1 MTPQEIQRHF
11 NLLKPTTWSFV
22 IGCTG
27 TSSQIPD
34 EEKWCDLDKA
44 SHLFNKEFVPHY
56 HGSIVTP
63 PWEYWEKHGLCISTA
78 SSDVVCPFVEVA
90 KVLGREGIEKLLGRS
105 MPGYLKFEQ
114 PKVEVDPYA
123 DAVPMPGA
131 GKSSPRI
138 KDVKGERL
146 S

>member
-1 MTPQEIQRHF
+1 MTPTEIQRTF
-11 NLLKPTTWSFV
+11 NLRKPMTWSFV
-22 IGCTG
+22 IGCKG

-34 EEKWCDLDKA
+34 EEKWCDLDQA
-44 SHLFNKEFVPHY
+44 THLFNKEFVPHY
-56 HGSIVTP
+56 HGSIVVP
-63 PWEYWEKHGLCISTA
+63 PWEYWEKYGLCISTA
-78 SSDVVCPFVEVA
+78 SKDKVCPFIEVA
-90 KVLGREGIEKLLGRS
+90 AVLGREGIEKLLGQS

-114 PKVEVDPYA
+114 SVEEVDPYA

-131 GKSSPRI
+131 GKKTPTI